1 MPGVKKNPQIM
12 PGVKKTPQKTPHV
25 NRKGGGGGLGDSTL

>member
-1 MPGVKKNPQIM
+1 M

-25 NRKGGGGGLGDSTL
+25 NRKGGGGGDLVILHYKKRKCS